1 MSKRKKILS
10 LIFNVLAFVS
20 TVIIFISYFFEEPS
34 ILIQNGFDSLKYF
47 TTDSNILVAVVCAIT
62 AVYDIRIL
70 AGKSDTLPQAVLILK
85 FIGTACVTLTMTATV
100 LFLMPVYGMFVLKGS
115 LIIVHVTTPLLALI
129 SFVFFE
135 TVHRISIPKSLLG
148 AVPMMLYGIMY
159 YIEVAV
165 IGEANGGWKDFYAYN
180 RGGHWLL
187 STVLMTSGCFVAAI
201 LTAVIHNLY
210 LKHVTK
216 KNQTK

>member
-1 MSKRKKILS
+1 MSKRKTILS
-10 LIFNVLAFVS
+10 LIFNILAFVS
-20 TVIIFISYFFEEPS
+20 TAVIFVSYFFEEPS

-47 TTDSNILVAVVCAIT
+47 TTDSNILAAIVCAVT

-70 AGKSDTLPQAVLILK
+70 SGKSDTLPQAVLILK
-85 FIGTACVTLTMTATV
+85 FIGTACVTLTMVATV
-100 LFLMPVYGMFVLKGS
+100 LFLMPVYGMFVLSGS
-115 LIIVHVTTPLLALI
+115 LIVVHATTPLLALI

-135 TVHRISIPKSLLG
+135 TVHHISIPKSLLG
-148 AVPMMLYGIMY
+148 AVSMMLYGIVY
-159 YIEVAV
+159 YLEVKV

-201 LTAVIHNLY
+201 LTAVIHNIV
-210 LKHVTK
+210 LKKQK
-216 KNQTK
+216 KH

>member
-1 MSKRKKILS
+1 MSKRKTILS

-47 TTDSNILVAVVCAIT
+47 TTDSNILAAVVCAVT

-70 AGKSDTLPQAVLILK
+70 SGKSDTLPQAVLILK
-85 FIGTACVTLTMTATV
+85 FIGTACVTLTMVATV

-129 SFVFFE
+129 FW
-135 TVHRISIPKSLLG
+135 I
-148 AVPMMLYGIMY
+148 
-159 YIEVAV
+159 
-165 IGEANGGWKDFYAYN
+165 N
-180 RGGHWLL
+180 
-187 STVLMTSGCFVAAI
+187 VL
-201 LTAVIHNLY
+201 
-210 LKHVTK
+210 
-216 KNQTK
+216 